1 MKFNR
6 NNGLTLIEL
15 LVVIA
20 IIGILSSSGV
30 YVYKN
35 FTSIGK
41 KNVTLENHNLAVN
54 FITLSLLRC
63 QDSKGYFQVNPS
75 GVYSGPQTCSTP
87 LEDLPSIFQSHF
99 TNEGFNNSYN
109 KKFPQ
114 FDILD
119 TLEPPLGVTLLS
131 FSSEL
136 KILRL
141 STKFSQEEDILVS
154 DIKDIR

>member
-1 MKFNR
+1 MKFK
-6 NNGLTLIEL
+6 NNDGLTLIEL
-15 LVVIA
+15 IVVIL
-20 IIGILSSSGV
+20 IISILSSSGL
-30 YVYKN
+30 YFYKN
-35 FTSIGK
+35 FTNLGK
-41 KNVTLENHNLAVN
+41 KNVTIENHNLAVN
-54 FITLSLLRC
+54 FITVSFLRC
-63 QDSKGYFQVNPS
+63 QDSKSYFQVKSS
-75 GVYSGPQTCSTP
+75 GVFSGQQSCSTA

-119 TLEPPLGVTLLS
+119 MPEPPLGVTLLS

-141 STKFSQEEDILVS
+141 STKFSQEEDVLVS

>member
-1 MKFNR
+1 MKFK
-6 NNGLTLIEL
+6 NNDGLTLIEL
-15 LVVIA
+15 IVVIL
-20 IIGILSSSGV
+20 IISILSSSGL
-30 YVYKN
+30 YFYKN
-35 FTSIGK
+35 FTSLGK
-41 KNVTLENHNLAVN
+41 KNVTIENHNLAVN
-54 FITLSLLRC
+54 FITVSFLRC
-63 QDSKGYFQVNPS
+63 QDSKSYFQVKSS
-75 GVYSGPQTCSTP
+75 GVFSGQQSCSTA

-119 TLEPPLGVTLLS
+119 MPEPPLGVTLLS

-141 STKFSQEEDILVS
+141 STKFSQEEDVLVS